1 MSEGIIYLVGA
12 GPGDPGL
19 VTVKGRE
26 IIRQADVIVYD
37 RLIPEAVLGWAK
49 PEAEMIYVGKL
60 PDRHTLR
67 QEEINGLLVA
77 KGLEGKRVCRLKG
90 GDPFVFGRGG
100 EEAGAL
106 AVAGV
111 RFEVVPGVSSAVAG
125 PAYAGIPVTH
135 RGKASSVAF
144 VTGHEDPGKDESTI
158 NWAGLATGVDTLV
171 FLMGVAHLPAI
182 VEQLVSHGRGAG
194 TPAALVERG
203 THPSQ
208 RVVAGTLGSIV
219 GLAEQH
225 DVRAPALLV
234 IGEVVDLRETL
245 RWFDNRPLS
254 GWRVL
259 VTRTREQASDLSSS
273 LERHGATA
281 IEVPLI
287 AFADLESYDILDGCL
302 TSADRFDWL
311 IFTSQTGVLSVRRRL
326 AALGLDVRALKGP
339 RIAAIG
345 SATAQVLGEWGIRV
359 DLVPERFV
367 AEALAEAL
375 KAEGVA
381 GKRVLIARAEEARE
395 VLSEVLSEAG
405 AEVTVAPSY
414 RTIPSPSAGPEIV
427 RLVAEGTVDV
437 ITFASSSS
445 VRAFAGCVE
454 GHDPASLLSG
464 LTVACIG
471 PVTAQTAR
479 EVGLTVDVEAE
490 EYTIE
495 GLVEAL
501 ARHAGTRDAER
512 CGGLG

>member
-1 MSEGIIYLVGA
+1 VSEGIVYLVGA

-19 VTVKGRE
+19 MTVKGQE
-26 IIRQADVIVYD
+26 IVRQADVIVYD

-49 PEAEMIYVGKL
+49 PEAEMVYVGKL
-60 PDRHTLR
+60 PDRHTLK

-77 KGLEGKRVCRLKG
+77 KGLAGKRVCRLKG

-100 EEAGAL
+100 EEAAAL
-106 AVAGV
+106 AAAGV
-111 RFEVVPGVSSAVAG
+111 PFEVVPGVTSAIAG

-144 VTGHEDPGKDESTI
+144 VTGHEDPGKDESAI
-158 NWAGLATGVDTLV
+158 NWEGLATGVDTLV
-171 FLMGVAHLPAI
+171 FLMGVSHLPAI
-182 VEQLVSHGRGAG
+182 VEQLVSHGREPA

-225 DVRAPALLV
+225 DVRAPALLIV
-234 IGEVVDLRETL
+234 GEVVDLRQTL
-245 RWFDNRPLS
+245 QWFDNRPLS

-259 VTRTREQASDLSSS
+259 VTRTREQASHLSSS

-281 IEVPLI
+281 VEVPVI
-287 AFADLESYDILDGCL
+287 AFAELDSYAVLDDCL
-302 TSADRFDWL
+302 TNADRFDWL
-311 IFTSQTGVLSVRRRL
+311 VFTSQTGVLSVRRRL

-345 SATAQVLGEWGIRV
+345 SATAEALEEWGIRV
-359 DLVPERFV
+359 DVVPERFV
-367 AEALAEAL
+367 AEALGEAL
-375 KAEGVA
+375 KAEGVV

-395 VLSEVLSEAG
+395 VLPEVLSEAG
-405 AEVTVAPSY
+405 AEVTVAPCY
-414 RTIPSPSAGPEIV
+414 RTVPSPTAGPQIR
-427 RLVAEGTVDV
+427 RLLEERAVDV
-437 ITFASSSS
+437 VTFASSSS
-445 VRAFAGCVE
+445 VEAFIDCV
-454 GHDPASLLSG
+454 ASMDVAKLLSG
-464 LTVACIG
+464 VMVACIG
-471 PVTAQTAR
+471 PVTAQRAR
-479 EVGLTVDVEAE
+479 EVGLTVDGEAE

-501 ARHAGTRDAER
+501 VRHAATRDAER
-512 CGGLG
+512 CGGL